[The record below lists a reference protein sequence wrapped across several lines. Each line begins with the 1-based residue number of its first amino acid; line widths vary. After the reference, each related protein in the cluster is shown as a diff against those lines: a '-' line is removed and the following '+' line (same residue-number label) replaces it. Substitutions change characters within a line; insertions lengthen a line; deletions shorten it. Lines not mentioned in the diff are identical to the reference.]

1 MQGSLNMK
9 RERRLRVTEY
19 EKDNLAIAG
28 FEHERGPQVKEC
40 GQLLEAGKEKETGS
54 PFETPERNSAC
65 QHLDLI
71 LMKSIS
77 DF

>member
-28 FEHERGPQVKEC
+28 FGHERGPQAKEC

-77 DF
+77 EF

>member
-1 MQGSLNMK
+1 MK

-40 GQLLEAGKEKETGS
+40 GQLLDRAREYLH
-54 PFETPERNSAC
+54 
-65 QHLDLI
+65 HLL
-71 LMKSIS
+71 
-77 DF
+77 